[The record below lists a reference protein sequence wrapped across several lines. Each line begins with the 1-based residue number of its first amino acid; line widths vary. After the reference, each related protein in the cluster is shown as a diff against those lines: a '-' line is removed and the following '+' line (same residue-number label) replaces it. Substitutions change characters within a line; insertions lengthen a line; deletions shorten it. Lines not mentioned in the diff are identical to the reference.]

1 MENGKKEKGKRDNLQ
16 KTYSTTKSGIGNVQ
30 KKKTPKMK

>member
-1 MENGKKEKGKRDNLQ
+1 LQ